1 MPSRLAPQRKLPG
14 LELPRWTSGDA
25 DNIMGTDPQ
34 GAAFALVGGK

>member
-1 MPSRLAPQRKLPG
+1 MSSRTFNVNSTCL
-14 LELPRWTSGDA
+14 LPRWTSGDA